1 MCDSI
6 RGEGDDIH
14 TKKQEAED
22 IMHHIIGISILHALR
37 LLKVME
43 WKWWWEPLREIW
55 RNHRAL
61 W

>member
-1 MCDSI
+1 MLSQMCDSI

-37 LLKVME
+37 LLKVMK
-43 WKWWWEPLREIW
+43 WK
-55 RNHRAL
+55 
-61 W
+61 